1 MSQLVFCIIG
11 LGNDAFVVSFLCRNC
26 NQESVELS
34 VKSRAAT
41 LCWLQSLFPARTSC
55 WTPARGWRRGWRRP
69 PRPPPGPGS
78 WPRGWSAA
86 TRRRTRRRSSW
97 RRTQR
102 TSLSS
107 ASLRQESPPRCKQ
120 TDSWGA
126 PRNLRCISKK
136 PIFRHILTS
145 FPLSITDY
153 EILLQS
159 PADRQAKWKLN
170 NKHWLKLQAY
180 QVIKCCSSNTSII
193 KLYYWQ
199 ENKGTY
205 FSCCI
210 LPPTCHFLLNKI
222 YRACK

>member
-1 MSQLVFCIIG
+1 MSKFARQHLCCFMHWLPCCRSSRAGCGDLGSAQLL
-11 LGNDAFVVSFLCRNC
+11 LGVSNEKTAGIVVNCRREWRVVVSFQCRNC

-102 TSLSS
+102 TSRSS
-107 ASLRQESPPRCKQ
+107 ASLRLESPPRCKQ
-120 TDSWGA
+120 TDS
-126 PRNLRCISKK
+126 
-136 PIFRHILTS
+136 
-145 FPLSITDY
+145 
-153 EILLQS
+153 
-159 PADRQAKWKLN
+159 
-170 NKHWLKLQAY
+170 
-180 QVIKCCSSNTSII
+180 
-193 KLYYWQ
+193 
-199 ENKGTY
+199 
-205 FSCCI
+205 
-210 LPPTCHFLLNKI
+210 
-222 YRACK
+222 